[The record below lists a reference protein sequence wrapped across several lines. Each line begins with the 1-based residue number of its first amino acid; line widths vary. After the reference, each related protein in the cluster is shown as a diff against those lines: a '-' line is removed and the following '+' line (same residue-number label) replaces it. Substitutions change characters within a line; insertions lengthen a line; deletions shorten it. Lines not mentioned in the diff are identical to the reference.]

1 PGPSPLN
8 RPHPPHSPTHR
19 DFTALRLIRD
29 ASSLRVVPC
38 FRWSFP
44 LGMPSSTT
52 PGSASA
58 ACAQFLRRRRW
69 PSSSPNDS
77 ALPSSPTIRFKW
89 ASHFGATSVRIATAC
104 RVACLP
110 GGSDRDCS
118 TQPTETFTSG
128 LSTGRSPFPPPDI
141 TTVPTGR
148 VAPAGLPP
156 AGMSASI
163 AARRV
168 GQWRGAA
175 TSPTFPSSPLK
186 FRTAGF
192 PRYGFKAGVS
202 GGAFPRGAISS
213 HPAVCL
219 LPSHS
224 LWRHRAP
231 RTESGRC
238 AGSSAAVRAA
248 RAALPQG
255 PSLRSGLCC
264 PGPSPLNRPHPPHSP
279 THRDFTALRLI
290 RDASSLRVVP
300 CFRWSFPLGMPS
312 STTPG
317 SASAACAQFLR
328 RRRWPSSSPNDS
340 ALPSSPTI
348 RFKWASHF
356 GATSVRIATACR
368 VACLPGGSDRD
379 CSTQP
384 TETFTSGL
392 STGRSPF
399 PPPDIT
405 TVPTGRVAPA
415 GLPPAG
421 MSASI
426 AALGEGEEVGLVDRV
441 QDLDDGALDDLVF
454 ERGNTERPLPPV

>member
-1 PGPSPLN
+1 
-8 RPHPPHSPTHR
+8 
-19 DFTALRLIRD
+19 
-29 ASSLRVVPC
+29 
-38 FRWSFP
+38 
-44 LGMPSSTT
+44 
-52 PGSASA
+52 
-58 ACAQFLRRRRW
+58 
-69 PSSSPNDS
+69 
-77 ALPSSPTIRFKW
+77 
-89 ASHFGATSVRIATAC
+89 
-104 RVACLP
+104 
-110 GGSDRDCS
+110 
-118 TQPTETFTSG
+118 
-128 LSTGRSPFPPPDI
+128 
-141 TTVPTGR
+141 
-148 VAPAGLPP
+148 
-156 AGMSASI
+156 
-163 AARRV
+163 
-168 GQWRGAA
+168 
-175 TSPTFPSSPLK
+175 
-186 FRTAGF
+186 
-192 PRYGFKAGVS
+192 
-202 GGAFPRGAISS
+202 
-213 HPAVCL
+213 
-219 LPSHS
+219 
-224 LWRHRAP
+224 
-231 RTESGRC
+231 
-238 AGSSAAVRAA
+238 
-248 RAALPQG
+248 
-255 PSLRSGLCC
+255 

-454 ERGNTERPLPPV
+454 ERGNAERPLPPVRLRDETSKNRPRPVRSPRQPSGEILEILFQPLSVVPPCLSVDPCRGVSLTREVRFAQAVSAVDVVQERREPLLPFSLSCLSYPLERTLRAFPALSPGRVLLGRIPLGQPPSLHRLRGRFLGSVRRLP